1 MGDMNTGCSSSEN
14 WKALFQAAML
24 ELDKTK
30 LPERIRDAQQAIMN
44 QMEEFLKK
52 ETTTPDEHQMLYD
65 ALTSLRD
72 LQRLCQKC
80 EDQVCERKP
89 NKQYRSARSA

>member
-1 MGDMNTGCSSSEN
+1 MLTGGLMGGMNTEGASSEN
-14 WKALFQAAML
+14 WKGLFQTAML

-44 QMEEFLKK
+44 HMEEFFKK
-52 ETTTPDEHQMLYD
+52 ETTTPDEHQRLYD

-80 EDQVCERKP
+80 EERACERKQ
-89 NKQYRSARSA
+89 N

>member
-1 MGDMNTGCSSSEN
+1 MTDINAGCSNSDN
-14 WKALFQAAML
+14 WKRLFQSAML

-30 LPERIRDAQQAIMN
+30 LPGRIRDAQQAIVN
-44 QMEEFLKK
+44 HMEEFFKK
-52 ETTTPDEHQMLYD
+52 ETTTPDEHQKLYD

-80 EDQVCERKP
+80 EDRVCERKL
-89 NKQYRSARSA
+89 

>member
-1 MGDMNTGCSSSEN
+1 MGDMNIECSSSDN
-14 WKALFQAAML
+14 WKQLFEAAIL
-24 ELDKTK
+24 ELDRNK
-30 LPERIRDAQQAIMN
+30 LPERIRDAQQAIVKH
-44 QMEEFLKK
+44 MEEFFRK

-80 EDQVCERKP
+80 EDRVCEREP
-89 NKQYRSARSA
+89 NKKYRSA

>member
-14 WKALFQAAML
+14 WKRLFQAAML

-30 LPERIRDAQQAIMN
+30 LPERIRDAQLAIVN
-44 QMEEFLKK
+44 HMEEFFRK

-80 EDQVCERKP
+80 EDRVCERKQ
-89 NKQYRSARSA
+89 NKKYRLA

>member
-14 WKALFQAAML
+14 WKGLFQAAML

-30 LPERIRDAQQAIMN
+30 LPERIRDAQQAIVKH
-44 QMEEFLKK
+44 MEEFFKK
-52 ETTTPDEHQMLYD
+52 ETTTPSEHQMLYD

-72 LQRLCQKC
+72 LQRLCQQC
-80 EDQVCERKP
+80 EDRVCERKSH
-89 NKQYRSARSA
+89 KKYRSA